1 MANSS
6 VFFLKALAFP
16 LLLSAFTNSALA
28 QSDNTDTA
36 TGPDLSKLAAAL
48 GGRTPDS
55 IGETPVS
62 GLYEVV
68 LGSQI
73 LYLTADGRYAVQG
86 DVIDLDASN
95 NLTENRRNDLRAAT
109 MQKVSA
115 DDMIIFPA
123 DGDAKY
129 EVSVF
134 TDIDCGYCRK
144 LHSEISAYN
153 AKGITV
159 RYLAF
164 PRAGLNSESYNKAV
178 SVWCAD
184 NPQEAMTNAKQG
196 EEVET
201 KTCPNP
207 VADEYQL
214 GQQLGVRG
222 TPSIVL
228 NNGEMI
234 PGYVPADRLEQTLA
248 NLAAQ

>member
-1 MANSS
+1 M
-6 VFFLKALAFP
+6 
-16 LLLSAFTNSALA
+16 
-28 QSDNTDTA
+28 
-36 TGPDLSKLAAAL
+36 
-48 GGRTPDS
+48 
-55 IGETPVS
+55 
-62 GLYEVV
+62 
-68 LGSQI
+68 
-73 LYLTADGRYAVQG
+73 
-86 DVIDLDASN
+86 
-95 NLTENRRNDLRAAT
+95 
-109 MQKVSA
+109 
-115 DDMIIFPA
+115 
-123 DGDAKY
+123 
-129 EVSVF
+129 
-134 TDIDCGYCRK
+134 
-144 LHSEISAYN
+144 
-153 AKGITV
+153 

-184 NPQEAMTNAKQG
+184 NPQEAMTSAKQG